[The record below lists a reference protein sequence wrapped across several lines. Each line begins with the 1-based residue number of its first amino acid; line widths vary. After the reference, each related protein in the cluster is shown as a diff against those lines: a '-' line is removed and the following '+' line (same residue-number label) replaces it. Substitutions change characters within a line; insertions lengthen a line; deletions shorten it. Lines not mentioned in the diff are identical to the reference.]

1 MTDVNKQD
9 KDDKLVYSIR
19 CTTVKDVMDDKQ
31 GIAWLISKV
40 INGIKDWLAKR
51 KRK

>member
-1 MTDVNKQD
+1 M
-9 KDDKLVYSIR
+9 
-19 CTTVKDVMDDKQ
+19 MDDKQ

-40 INGIKDWLAKR
+40 INGIKDLLAKR